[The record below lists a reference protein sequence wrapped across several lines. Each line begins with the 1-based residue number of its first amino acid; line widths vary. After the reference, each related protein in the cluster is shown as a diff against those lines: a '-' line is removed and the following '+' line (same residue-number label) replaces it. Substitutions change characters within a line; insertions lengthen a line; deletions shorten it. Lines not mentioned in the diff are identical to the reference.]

1 MVRRAA
7 PVLLAMAF
15 AGAPARADTLPMVT
29 AWGTSGTATSQFTNL
44 TDVTVGPDG
53 SVYTTEDGIG
63 SANRIQHFGAN
74 GAFLGSTGSEGRNPG
89 QFQDNWAVAVGSD
102 GVVYQLDAFNDRVT
116 RFNSDLSSLL
126 GIWGSSGSGAG
137 QFRNPEGITV
147 NGSDVVFVAD
157 RGNSQIDRYTGAGAP
172 VVSWGSFGTANDQFT
187 RLVEVTTDSGG
198 DVYAVDRDRPGVTRF
213 TATGTLVRR
222 YGLGQGNGPGQLQTP
237 KDVAVDR
244 AGNVWIAD
252 LTKST
257 IEEFDSSGDFIASYN
272 RIGTGAGQTFRSEGL
287 SFAPNGDLYVA
298 DANGSRIIR
307 TRPGG
312 GGAAA
317 LPPPVAG
324 KTGNASVVSGTVL
337 VRLPGTGKFVKLN
350 SATAIPV
357 GSQLDTKRGTLKLTV
372 ALRRSGGTGTARL
385 NGGRFLFGQKTGS
398 GKLRTDLSLEG
409 GNFSSCPRPGR
420 ASRAR
425 RRTIRYLKAQ
435 ASGKFNVIGKYSS
448 GVERGTTWTT
458 TDTCSGTLT
467 AVKAGSVAVRDFAR
481 RKTVI
486 VRPGRSYLAAA
497 RR

>member
-1 MVRRAA
+1 MVQLRKA
-7 PVLLAMAF
+7 LLAALL
-15 AGAPARADTLPMVT
+15 ATALTAPASAATLPMVT
-29 AWGTSGTATSQFTNL
+29 AWGPSGTATSQFVNL

-53 SVYTTEDGIG
+53 SVYTTEDGTG

-172 VVSWGSFGTANDQFT
+172 VVSWGSFVTANDQFT

-198 DVYAVDRDRPGVTRF
+198 DVYAVDRDRPGVTRY

-252 LTKST
+252 ITKFT
-257 IEEFDSSGDFIASYN
+257 IEEFDNTGDFIASYN
-272 RIGTGAGQTFRSEGL
+272 RIGTGAGQTFRSDGL

-307 TRPGG
+307 TRPRRAGG
-312 GGAAA
+312 GGGPAAR
-317 LPPPVAG
+317 PPPAAG

-337 VRLPGTGKFVKLN
+337 VKLPGTGSF
-350 SATAIPV
+350 
-357 GSQLDTKRGTLKLTV
+357 
-372 ALRRSGGTGTARL
+372 
-385 NGGRFLFGQKTGS
+385 
-398 GKLRTDLSLEG
+398 
-409 GNFSSCPRPGR
+409 
-420 ASRAR
+420 
-425 RRTIRYLKAQ
+425 
-435 ASGKFNVIGKYSS
+435 
-448 GVERGTTWTT
+448 
-458 TDTCSGTLT
+458 
-467 AVKAGSVAVRDFAR
+467 
-481 RKTVI
+481 
-486 VRPGRSYLAAA
+486 
-497 RR
+497 